1 MVFQNDNKDF
11 VPENFTSFSHDS
23 KIVELCNELYEK
35 CKKSI
40 YKVNET
46 LTVAG
51 VDNYIPLAHIKSCEI
66 LSMTVTISPD
76 NKVNIPYYI
85 FGDIYQLVSITNQ
98 LTKPTIRLDI
108 KKFEKETFIEA
119 AGQSIDQLLRIYNAI
134 NKKIEYDSWGNIP
147 PIKPT
152 KQNIRYLSN
161 QIRYFLEDNARIC
174 FYINLDPKIIKVQ
187 ELGRIK
193 EYIDL
198 FSSWLY
204 TIDVTN
210 KDDKD
215 FENLF
220 TDTFSISH
228 NRELY
233 DFNNLRNALIF
244 ALFESLKLYAILLK
258 YFDNEKD
265 VKQNVQN
272 K

>member
-1 MVFQNDNKDF
+1 MVFQIDNKDF
-11 VPENFTSFSHDS
+11 DSSIFTKFSHDY
-23 KIVELCNELYEK
+23 KIVELCNELYEVLK
-35 CKKSI
+35 RNV
-40 YKVNET
+40 YEVNSR

-51 VDNYIPLAHIKSCEI
+51 VNNYIPLVHIKSCEI

-85 FGDIYQLVSITNQ
+85 FVDIYQLVSITNQ

-108 KKFEKETFIEA
+108 KNFEKETFIEA

-134 NKKIEYDSWGNIP
+134 NNKIEYDSWTNIS
-147 PIKPT
+147 PIDPT
-152 KQNIRYLSN
+152 KQNIKYLSS
-161 QIRYFLEDNARIC
+161 QISYFLEDNARIC
-174 FYINLDPKIIKVQ
+174 FYINLSPKIIKVQ

-198 FSSWLY
+198 FKRWLY

-244 ALFESLKLYAILLK
+244 ALLESLKLHAILLK
-258 YFDNEKD
+258 YFNNERI
-265 VKQNVQN
+265 
-272 K
+272 